1 MTLSDDA
8 PSCDAGSRRCLVLRA
23 WALLAVL
30 MAAPLVARG
39 ADLSVSWG
47 PSVTGHQHWSSA
59 VFAEAATD
67 PWRWREFDIA
77 PEFGLGYVRAR
88 GTAVD
93 RLDHDVWIGFGGVRA
108 SLPGA
113 GIWRHAFL
121 GFGIGVT
128 HGKTNAL
135 SSTGEFVD
143 TLGWQG
149 GHWDVMIR
157 HVSNG
162 HLARGPNIG
171 ETMLLLGVRF

>member
-1 MTLSDDA
+1 MTACDDA
-8 PSCDAGSRRCLVLRA
+8 LSCGTGPRLRLGVLARVLLVA
-23 WALLAVL
+23 L

-39 ADLSVSWG
+39 ADVSASWG
-47 PSVTGHQHWSSA
+47 PSVTGHHHWTSA

-67 PWRWREFDIA
+67 PWRWRAFAIA
-77 PEFGLGYVRAR
+77 TEFGMGYVRAR

-113 GIWRHAFL
+113 GVWRHAFL

-128 HGKTNAL
+128 HGKTSAL

-149 GHWDVMIR
+149 GPWDVMIR

-171 ETMLLLGVRF
+171 ETMLLLGLRF

>member
-1 MTLSDDA
+1 MTPSDEAPARDA
-8 PSCDAGSRRCLVLRA
+8 RPRRVLAVRA
-23 WALLAVL
+23 RALLAAL

-39 ADLSVSWG
+39 ADVSVSWG
-47 PSVTGHQHWSSA
+47 PSVSGHHHWTSA
-59 VFAEAATD
+59 VFAEAATE
-67 PWRWREFDIA
+67 PWRWRTFDIT
-77 PEFGLGYVRAR
+77 PELGLGYVRAR

-113 GIWRHAFL
+113 GVWRHAFL

-143 TLGWQG
+143 TLGWQA

-162 HLARGPNIG
+162 HLATGPNIG